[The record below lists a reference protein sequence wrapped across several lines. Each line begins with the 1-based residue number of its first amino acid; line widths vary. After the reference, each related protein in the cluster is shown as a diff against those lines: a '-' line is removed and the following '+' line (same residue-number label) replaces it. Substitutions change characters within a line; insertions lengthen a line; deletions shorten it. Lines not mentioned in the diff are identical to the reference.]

1 MSITKKRCL
10 AKKIF
15 RHEMN
20 MLQSEGHGIYG
31 VRANKISLIPFDSK
45 RYITENGIDA
55 HAYGYRLTDEEYVME
70 LLDWKKRVRGHNQQ
84 LLTNEA
90 SFWPILYIIQY
101 RFTWF
106 GNRFFDV
113 VGGDPDGISCT
124 FATAFQLTPLVKIT
138 HENKG
143 GNSFSVHSD
152 RSVVRGR
159 RLEING
165 LFYGLCRF
173 FACEASDFAVSEA
186 ETSAGNR
193 TTHSEDL

>member
-1 MSITKKRCL
+1 
-10 AKKIF
+10 
-15 RHEMN
+15 MN
-20 MLQSEGHGIYG
+20 MLQSEGHEIYG
-31 VRANKISLIPFDSK
+31 VRVNKISLSPFDSK
-45 RYITENGIDA
+45 RYITENGIDT
-55 HAYGYRLTDEEYVME
+55 HAYGYRLPDEELEEYVME
-70 LLDWKKRVRGHNQQ
+70 LLDWNKRVRGHNQQ

-90 SFWPILYIIQY
+90 SFWPIQYIKQY
-101 RFTWF
+101 RSTWF

-113 VGGDPDGISCT
+113 VDGDPDGISCT

-138 HENKG
+138 HVNKSG
-143 GNSFSVHSD
+143 KFFSVHSD

-186 ETSAGNR
+186 ETAAGSR